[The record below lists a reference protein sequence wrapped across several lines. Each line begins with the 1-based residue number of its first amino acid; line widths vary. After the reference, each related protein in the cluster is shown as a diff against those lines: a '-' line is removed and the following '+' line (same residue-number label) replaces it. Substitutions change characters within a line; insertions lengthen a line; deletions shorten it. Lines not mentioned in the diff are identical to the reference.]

1 MVPSDLYL
9 AQRNVVVFCSICP
22 GKLPYFPILS
32 YRPRIG
38 VCSVAVRDLSVSS
51 DPSPMKSLNGLKF
64 RHNGLLA

>member
-9 AQRNVVVFCSICP
+9 AQRNLVVFCSICP

-32 YRPRIG
+32 YRIG